1 MYTYTDIYV
10 YKHACGV
17 THYVDRNVVRTV
29 VVVVAVVG
37 TVVVVVVV
45 VVVSRPDVHGR
56 RCGPGVKGVVGGSQR
71 RRPSLTVFVLICSMI
86 SSPLA

>member
-29 VVVVAVVG
+29 VVVVAVAG

-45 VVVSRPDVHGR
+45 VVVSRPDVH
-56 RCGPGVKGVVGGSQR
+56 
-71 RRPSLTVFVLICSMI
+71 
-86 SSPLA
+86 